1 MKMLE
6 SEYFK
11 GRYFKERRNVEAR
24 GIKLCHVVVL
34 ILSCRE
40 ENLLVRN

>member
-1 MKMLE
+1 MLE

-24 GIKLCHVVVL
+24 GIKLYHVVVPS
-34 ILSCRE
+34 INFVVSRRKF
-40 ENLLVRN
+40 VG